1 MKQFAVCWLLGCTAF
16 LSAQIGGDATFRFLE
31 LSNSPRQLALGDP
44 ITLQDMDIS
53 TTLANPAMI
62 RGEHG
67 GQVMVNYEPYFDGI
81 SRGTAAYAYAFNRQK
96 ALVFDVNYINYGTFD
111 GADPLGNPTG
121 SFTGSE
127 VALGIASSHYFIR
140 QNIYIG
146 ARLRYTLSNLEAYT
160 STALSGDIGLY
171 YSPVTKPWRIALVY
185 QHMGSQLTAY
195 EDVFEPLPAN
205 LSLGFSS
212 ALKHLP
218 LRWHLTFHHLNKY
231 PLYFD
236 NPEDASQTLGGGTN
250 QKPGGLTK
258 KLLRHASFGVEVFP
272 ASLFSIRLGYHAQRA
287 AELRIL
293 DIRNFSGLSFGVGI
307 QMRRL
312 RFQLAHARYNVAG
325 NRTYIGVTL
334 ESKP

>member
-1 MKQFAVCWLLGCTAF
+1 MLGCAAF

-44 ITLQDMDIS
+44 ITLRDMDIS
-53 TTLANPAMI
+53 STLANPAMI
-62 RGEHG
+62 RGEQG

-81 SRGTAAYAYAFNRQK
+81 NRGSAAYAYTINRQK
-96 ALVFDVNYINYGTFD
+96 ALVFDVNYINYGTFE

-127 VALGIASSHYFIR
+127 VALGLASSHYFLR
-140 QNIYIG
+140 QNIHLG
-146 ARLRYTLSNLEAYT
+146 VRLRYALSNLESYSSSAI
-160 STALSGDIGLY
+160 LGDIGLY
-171 YSPVTKPWRIALVY
+171 YNPISKPLRIALVY
-185 QHMGSQLTAY
+185 QHLGSQLTAY
-195 EDVFEPLPAN
+195 EDVFEPLPSN

-236 NPEDASQTLGGGTN
+236 NPEDASQTLGGGSN
-250 QKPGGLTK
+250 QRSAGLAK
-258 KLLRHASFGVEVFP
+258 KLLRHASYGVEVFP
-272 ASLFSIRLGYHAQRA
+272 ESLFSIRLGYHAQRA

-293 DIRNFSGLSFGVGI
+293 ELRNFSGLSFGVGM
-307 QMRRL
+307 QLRRL
-312 RFQLAHARYNVAG
+312 RFQISHARYNIAG
-325 NRTYIGVTL
+325 NRTFLGLTL
-334 ESKP
+334 KPSR

>member
-1 MKQFAVCWLLGCTAF
+1 MLGCAAF

-44 ITLQDMDIS
+44 ITLRDMDIS
-53 TTLANPAMI
+53 STLTNPAMI

-81 SRGTAAYAYAFNRQK
+81 NRGTAAYAYTINRQK
-96 ALVFDVNYINYGTFD
+96 ALVFDVNYINYGTFE

-127 VALGIASSHYFIR
+127 VALGLASSHYFLR
-140 QNIYIG
+140 QNIHLG
-146 ARLRYTLSNLEAYT
+146 VRLRYALSSLESYT
-160 STALSGDIGLY
+160 SSAITGDIGLH
-171 YSPVTKPWRIALVY
+171 YSPVSKPLRIALVY
-185 QHMGSQLTAY
+185 QHLGSQLTAY
-195 EDVFEPLPAN
+195 EDVFEPLPSN

-236 NPEDASQTLGGGTN
+236 NPEDASQTLGGGSN
-250 QKPGGLTK
+250 QRSAGLAK

-272 ASLFSIRLGYHAQRA
+272 ESLFSIRLGYHAQRA

-293 DIRNFSGLSFGVGI
+293 ELRNFSGLSFGVGM
-307 QMRRL
+307 QLRRL
-312 RFQLAHARYNVAG
+312 RFQISHARYNIAG
-325 NRTYIGVTL
+325 NRTFLGLTL
-334 ESKP
+334 EPRR

>member
-1 MKQFAVCWLLGCTAF
+1 MLGCAAF

-44 ITLQDMDIS
+44 ITLRDMDIS
-53 TTLANPAMI
+53 STLANPAMI
-62 RGEHG
+62 RGEQG

-81 SRGTAAYAYAFNRQK
+81 NRGSAAYAYTINRQK
-96 ALVFDVNYINYGTFD
+96 ALVFDVNYINYGTFE

-127 VALGIASSHYFIR
+127 VALGLASSHYFLR
-140 QNIYIG
+140 QNIHLG
-146 ARLRYTLSNLEAYT
+146 VRLRYALSNLESYSSSAI
-160 STALSGDIGLY
+160 LGDIGLY
-171 YSPVTKPWRIALVY
+171 YNPISKPLRIALVY
-185 QHMGSQLTAY
+185 QHLGSQLTAY
-195 EDVFEPLPAN
+195 EDVFEPLPSN

-212 ALKHLP
+212 ALKYLP

-250 QKPGGLTK
+250 QRSAGLAK
-258 KLLRHASFGVEVFP
+258 KLLRHASFGVVVFP
-272 ASLFSIRLGYHAQRA
+272 ESLFSIRLGYHAQRA

-293 DIRNFSGLSFGVGI
+293 ELRNFSGLSFGVGM
-307 QMRRL
+307 QLRRL
-312 RFQLAHARYNVAG
+312 RFQISHARYNIAG
-325 NRTYIGVTL
+325 NRTFLGLTL
-334 ESKP
+334 KPSR

>member
-1 MKQFAVCWLLGCTAF
+1 MLGCAAF

-44 ITLQDMDIS
+44 ITLRDTDIS
-53 TTLANPAMI
+53 STLANPAMI
-62 RGEHG
+62 WGEHG

-81 SRGTAAYAYAFNRQK
+81 NRGTAAYAYTINRQK
-96 ALVFDVNYINYGTFD
+96 ALVLDVNYINYGTFE

-127 VALGIASSHYFIR
+127 VALGLASSHYFLR
-140 QNIYIG
+140 QNIHLG
-146 ARLRYTLSNLEAYT
+146 VRLRYALSNLESYSSSAI
-160 STALSGDIGLY
+160 LGDIGLY
-171 YSPVTKPWRIALVY
+171 YSPISKPLRIALVY
-185 QHMGSQLTAY
+185 QHLGSQLTAY
-195 EDVFEPLPAN
+195 EDVFEPLPYN

-250 QKPGGLTK
+250 QRSAGLAK

-272 ASLFSIRLGYHAQRA
+272 ESLFSIRLGYHAQRA

-293 DIRNFSGLSFGVGI
+293 ELRNFSGLSFGVGM
-307 QMRRL
+307 QLRRL
-312 RFQLAHARYNVAG
+312 RFQISHARYNIAG
-325 NRTYIGVTL
+325 NRTFLGLTL
-334 ESKP
+334 EPRR

>member
-1 MKQFAVCWLLGCTAF
+1 MLGCAAF

-44 ITLQDMDIS
+44 ITLRDMDIS
-53 TTLANPAMI
+53 STLANPAMI
-62 RGEHG
+62 RGEQG

-81 SRGTAAYAYAFNRQK
+81 NRGSAAYAYTINRQK
-96 ALVFDVNYINYGTFD
+96 ALVFDVNYINYGTFE

-127 VALGIASSHYFIR
+127 VALGLASSHYFLR
-140 QNIYIG
+140 QNIHLG
-146 ARLRYTLSNLEAYT
+146 VRLRYALSNLESYSSSAI
-160 STALSGDIGLY
+160 LGDIGLY
-171 YSPVTKPWRIALVY
+171 YNPISKPLRIALVY
-185 QHMGSQLTAY
+185 QHLGSQLTAY
-195 EDVFEPLPAN
+195 EDVFEPLPSN

-212 ALKHLP
+212 ALKYLP

-250 QKPGGLTK
+250 QRSAGLAK
-258 KLLRHASFGVEVFP
+258 KLLRDASFGVEVFP
-272 ASLFSIRLGYHAQRA
+272 ESLFSIRLGYHAQRA

-293 DIRNFSGLSFGVGI
+293 ELRNFSGLSFGVGM
-307 QMRRL
+307 QLRRL
-312 RFQLAHARYNVAG
+312 RFQISHARYNIAG
-325 NRTYIGVTL
+325 NRTFLGLTL
-334 ESKP
+334 EPRR

>member
-1 MKQFAVCWLLGCTAF
+1 MRYYAVCCLLSCLTF
-16 LSAQIGGDATFRFLE
+16 LSAQIGGDSTFRFLE

-53 TTLANPAMI
+53 STLANPAMI
-62 RGEHG
+62 RGLHG
-67 GQVMVNYEPYFDGI
+67 GQIMVNYEPYFDGI
-81 SRGTAAYAYAFNRQK
+81 NRGTAAYAYTLNREK

-127 VALGIASSHYFIR
+127 VALGIASSHYFLS
-140 QNIYIG
+140 QNIHLG
-146 ARLRYTLSNLEAYT
+146 VRLRYTLSNLEAYT
-160 STALSGDIGLY
+160 STAITGDIGLY

-185 QHMGSQLTAY
+185 QHIGSQLTAY

-218 LRWHLTFHHLNKY
+218 LRWHITFHHLNKY

-236 NPEDASQTLGGGTN
+236 NPEEATQTLGGDTN
-250 QKPGGLTK
+250 QKSAGLTK

-293 DIRNFSGLSFGVGI
+293 ELRNFSGLSFGVGM
-307 QMRRL
+307 QLRRL
-312 RFQLAHARYNVAG
+312 RFQISHARYNVAG
-325 NRTYIGVTL
+325 NRIFLGLTL
-334 ESKP
+334 EPR

>member
-1 MKQFAVCWLLGCTAF
+1 MLGCAAF

-44 ITLQDMDIS
+44 ITLRDMDIS
-53 TTLANPAMI
+53 STLANPAMI
-62 RGEHG
+62 RGEQG

-81 SRGTAAYAYAFNRQK
+81 NRGSAAYAYTINRQK
-96 ALVFDVNYINYGTFD
+96 ALVFDVNYINYGTFE

-127 VALGIASSHYFIR
+127 VALGLASSHYFLR
-140 QNIYIG
+140 QNIHLG
-146 ARLRYTLSNLEAYT
+146 VRLRYALSNLESYSSSAI
-160 STALSGDIGLY
+160 LGDIGLY
-171 YSPVTKPWRIALVY
+171 YNPISKPLRIALVY
-185 QHMGSQLTAY
+185 QHLGSQLTAY
-195 EDVFEPLPAN
+195 EDVFEPLPSN

-212 ALKHLP
+212 ALKYLP

-250 QKPGGLTK
+250 QRSAGLAK

-272 ASLFSIRLGYHAQRA
+272 ESLFSIRLGYHAQRA

-293 DIRNFSGLSFGVGI
+293 ELRNFSGLSFGVGM
-307 QMRRL
+307 QLRRL
-312 RFQLAHARYNVAG
+312 RFQISHARYNIAG
-325 NRTYIGVTL
+325 NRTFLGLTL
-334 ESKP
+334 EPRR

>member
-1 MKQFAVCWLLGCTAF
+1 MRHYAVCCLLGCVTF
-16 LSAQIGGDATFRFLE
+16 LSAQIGGDSTFRFLE

-67 GQVMVNYEPYFDGI
+67 GQIMVNYEPYFDGI
-81 SRGTAAYAYAFNRQK
+81 NRGTAAYAYTLNREK
-96 ALVFDVNYINYGTFD
+96 ALVFDVNYINYGTFE

-127 VALGIASSHYFIR
+127 VALGIASSHYFLS
-140 QNIYIG
+140 QNIHFG

-160 STALSGDIGLY
+160 STAISGDLGLY
-171 YSPVTKPWRIALVY
+171 YSPVTKLWRIALVY

-218 LRWHLTFHHLNKY
+218 LRWHITFHHLNKY

-236 NPEDASQTLGGGTN
+236 NPEEASQTLGGGTN
-250 QKPGGLTK
+250 QKPAGLTK

-293 DIRNFSGLSFGVGI
+293 ELRNFSGLSFGAGM
-307 QMRRL
+307 QLRRL
-312 RFQLAHARYNVAG
+312 RFQISHARYNVAG
-325 NRTYIGVTL
+325 NRIFLGLTL
-334 ESKP
+334 EPR

>member
-1 MKQFAVCWLLGCTAF
+1 ML
-16 LSAQIGGDATFRFLE
+16 FR
-31 LSNSPRQLALGDP
+31 S
-44 ITLQDMDIS
+44 
-53 TTLANPAMI
+53 
-62 RGEHG
+62 
-67 GQVMVNYEPYFDGI
+67 
-81 SRGTAAYAYAFNRQK
+81 
-96 ALVFDVNYINYGTFD
+96 
-111 GADPLGNPTG
+111 PTG

-185 QHMGSQLTAY
+185 QHMGSQLTTY

-236 NPEDASQTLGGGTN
+236 NPEDASQTLGGGAN
-250 QKPGGLTK
+250 QKPAGLTK

-293 DIRNFSGLSFGVGI
+293 ELRNFSGLSFGVGM
-307 QMRRL
+307 QLRRL
-312 RFQLAHARYNVAG
+312 RFQISHARYNVAG
-325 NRTYIGVTL
+325 NRTFLGLTL
-334 ESKP
+334 EPRR

>member
-1 MKQFAVCWLLGCTAF
+1 M
-16 LSAQIGGDATFRFLE
+16 
-31 LSNSPRQLALGDP
+31 
-44 ITLQDMDIS
+44 
-53 TTLANPAMI
+53 
-62 RGEHG
+62 
-67 GQVMVNYEPYFDGI
+67 
-81 SRGTAAYAYAFNRQK
+81 
-96 ALVFDVNYINYGTFD
+96 
-111 GADPLGNPTG
+111 
-121 SFTGSE
+121 
-127 VALGIASSHYFIR
+127 
-140 QNIYIG
+140 
-146 ARLRYTLSNLEAYT
+146 RYTLSNLEAYT

-185 QHMGSQLTAY
+185 QHIGSQLTTY

-236 NPEDASQTLGGGTN
+236 NPEDASQTLGGDAN
-250 QKPGGLTK
+250 QKPAGLTK

-293 DIRNFSGLSFGVGI
+293 ELRNFSGLSFGVGM
-307 QMRRL
+307 QLRRL
-312 RFQLAHARYNVAG
+312 RFQISHALYNVAG
-325 NRTYIGVTL
+325 NRTFFGLTL
-334 ESKP
+334 

>member
-1 MKQFAVCWLLGCTAF
+1 MRHYAVCCLLGCVTF
-16 LSAQIGGDATFRFLE
+16 LSAQIGGDSTFRFLE

-67 GQVMVNYEPYFDGI
+67 GQIMVNYEPYFDGI
-81 SRGTAAYAYAFNRQK
+81 NRGTAAYAYTLNREK
-96 ALVFDVNYINYGTFD
+96 ALVFDVNYINYGTFE

-127 VALGIASSHYFIR
+127 VALGIASSHYFLS
-140 QNIYIG
+140 QNIHFG

-160 STALSGDIGLY
+160 STAISGDLGLY
-171 YSPVTKPWRIALVY
+171 YSPVTKLWRIALVY

-212 ALKHLP
+212 ALKHLS
-218 LRWHLTFHHLNKY
+218 LRWHITFHHLNKY

-236 NPEDASQTLGGGTN
+236 NPEEASQTLGGGTN
-250 QKPGGLTK
+250 QKPAGLTK

-293 DIRNFSGLSFGVGI
+293 ELRNFSGLSFGVGM
-307 QMRRL
+307 QLRRL
-312 RFQLAHARYNVAG
+312 RFQISHARYNVAG
-325 NRTYIGVTL
+325 NRIFLGLTL
-334 ESKP
+334 EPR

>member
-1 MKQFAVCWLLGCTAF
+1 MLGCASF

-81 SRGTAAYAYAFNRQK
+81 NRGTAAYAYTINRQK
-96 ALVFDVNYINYGTFD
+96 AIVFDVNYINYGAFE

-127 VALGIASSHYFIR
+127 VALGIASSHYFLR
-140 QNIYIG
+140 QNIHLG
-146 ARLRYTLSNLEAYT
+146 ARLRYTLSNLESYT
-160 STALSGDIGLY
+160 STAISGDIGLY
-171 YSPVTKPWRIALVY
+171 YSSFTKPWRIALVY
-185 QHMGSQLTAY
+185 QHMGGQLTAY

-212 ALKHLP
+212 ALKYLP

-236 NPEDASQTLGGGTN
+236 NPEEASQTLGGGSN
-250 QKPGGLTK
+250 QRSAGLAK

-272 ASLFSIRLGYHAQRA
+272 ESLFTIRLSYHAQRA

-293 DIRNFSGLSFGVGI
+293 ELRNFSGLSFGVGM
-307 QMRRL
+307 QLRRL
-312 RFQLAHARYNVAG
+312 RFQISHARYNVAG
-325 NRTYIGVTL
+325 NRIFMGLTL
-334 ESKP
+334 EPRR

>member
-1 MKQFAVCWLLGCTAF
+1 MKQFAVCWLLCCTAF

-44 ITLQDMDIS
+44 ISLQDMDIS

-67 GQVMVNYEPYFDGI
+67 GQVMVNYEPYYDGI

-121 SFTGSE
+121 RFTGSE

-140 QNIYIG
+140 QNIYLG

-160 STALSGDIGLY
+160 STSLSGDMGLY

-185 QHMGSQLTAY
+185 QHIGSQLTAY

-212 ALKHLP
+212 ALKYLP

-236 NPEDASQTLGGGTN
+236 NPVDASQTLGGGTN
-250 QKPGGLTK
+250 QKPAGLTK

-293 DIRNFSGLSFGVGI
+293 ELRNFSGLSFGVGM
-307 QMRRL
+307 QLRRL
-312 RFQLAHARYNVAG
+312 RFQISHARYNVAG
-325 NRTYIGVTL
+325 NRTFLGLTL
-334 ESKP
+334 EPRR

>member
-1 MKQFAVCWLLGCTAF
+1 MRHYAVCCLLGCVTF
-16 LSAQIGGDATFRFLE
+16 LSAQIGGDSTFRFME

-67 GQVMVNYEPYFDGI
+67 GQIMVNYEPYFDGI
-81 SRGTAAYAYAFNRQK
+81 NRGTAAYAYTLNREK
-96 ALVFDVNYINYGTFD
+96 ALVFDVNYINYGTFE

-127 VALGIASSHYFIR
+127 VALGIASSHYFLS
-140 QNIYIG
+140 QNIHFG

-160 STALSGDIGLY
+160 STAISGDLGLY
-171 YSPVTKPWRIALVY
+171 YSPVTKLWRIALVY

-218 LRWHLTFHHLNKY
+218 LRWHITFHHLNKF

-236 NPEDASQTLGGGTN
+236 NPEEASQTLGGGTN
-250 QKPGGLTK
+250 QKPAGLTK

-293 DIRNFSGLSFGVGI
+293 ELRNFSGLSFGVGM
-307 QMRRL
+307 QLRRL
-312 RFQLAHARYNVAG
+312 RFQISHARYNVAG
-325 NRTYIGVTL
+325 NRIFLGLTL
-334 ESKP
+334 EPR